1 MVQWLRRHLP
11 LQGAWA
17 PSLVRELRSHLLWG
31 FPGGTSDKQPTCH
44 CGTRKRHGFDP
55 WVGKIPWRRKWQ
67 PTTVSL
73 SGKSHG
79 PWGCRE
85 LDMTERLSTLCHVA
99 KTNKKPLFK
108 NSAPYAI
115 WHPVLAQPLCP
126 HLGFSLS
133 QGGSWLTPSL
143 GWGSS
148 LS

>member
-1 MVQWLRRHLP
+1 MATH
-11 LQGAWA
+11 
-17 PSLVRELRSHLLWG
+17 
-31 FPGGTSDKQPTCH
+31 T
-44 CGTRKRHGFDP
+44 
-55 WVGKIPWRRKWQ
+55 I
-67 PTTVSL
+67 SL
-73 SGKSHG
+73 SGKSQG
-79 PWGCRE
+79 QRRLVGYSPWGCRE